1 MFNDSAHNL
10 VLGHRGAPLK
20 EIENTVASFRKAIE
34 DGADGVELDIR
45 PTTDHRLVISHDNS
59 LERVYGTAVKVEES
73 TYDEVKAAAPEIATL
88 GEVFDALGPVYY
100 DIEIKADRSV
110 DFNREVCTLLMEELE
125 RRKELWPK
133 IMVSSFN
140 PLAMRLFNKISHGQF
155 EMGII
160 YDGPPTSLPSFMRH
174 GEGRHFFPCT
184 FLKPKWD
191 IATREKARKKKYE
204 VSPWTVDSE
213 EAVLEMLKLDP
224 PFLIT
229 NDTEKVVRILREQ
242 RNR

>member
-1 MFNDSAHNL
+1 MFNDKAHNL
-10 VLGHRGAPLK
+10 VLGHRGSPLK
-20 EIENTVASFRKAIE
+20 EIENTLASFRQAIK

-45 PTTDHRLVISHDNS
+45 PTTDHILVISHDNS
-59 LERVYGTAVKVEES
+59 LERVYGAKIKVEES
-73 TYDEVKAAAPEIATL
+73 TYSEVKAAAPEIATL
-88 GEVFDALGPVYY
+88 AEVFDALGPVYY
-100 DIEIKADRSV
+100 DIEIKADQSV
-110 DFNREVCTLLMEELE
+110 DFKREVCTLLMEELG

-140 PLAMRLFNKISHGQF
+140 PLAMRLFSRISNRQF

-174 GEGRHFFPCT
+174 GEGRLFFPCT
-184 FLKPKWD
+184 FLKPKWN
-191 IATREKARKKKYE
+191 IATREKSRRRKYE

-224 PFLIT
+224 PFIIT

-242 RNR
+242 NRR